1 MDDYQIVNPA
11 VIAKQWERF
20 VRGQPVDVAVIRP
33 MVYQSWQ
40 RSRDY
45 GVDPW
50 WPVAPPVPAQ
60 LAERLK
66 LSADLVETAWPF
78 VEMVAKIVSGSG
90 MRFDLFDG
98 DGYILKTLGDA
109 EVLQRSRQ
117 AGFVPGANIAE
128 HKAGTN
134 AMALALIHNKICQVS
149 GPEHYNALIREMNCS
164 AVPIHDASGKII
176 GVVNIL
182 NYDREKNRE
191 THGLAISLGETIENR
206 LALKKTIDDLTVS
219 RDTMSKIMEYLP
231 HGLAYINRD
240 GVLERYNR
248 KLLQLLN
255 LTHMADSG
263 DASAAITRYLYA
275 MDCWQQ
281 EQDIERREVLLTVG
295 RKTRSF
301 LLSTRSIRNQQ
312 GKLLIIE
319 DTDSLLRLHTSLR
332 GNRAIYQFSDII
344 GESKEI
350 KLAKALAQRVASSTS
365 AVLIYGES
373 GTGKEV
379 FAQSIHN
386 ASPRRHKPFMAI
398 NCGAIPSEL
407 IESELFGYEP
417 GAFTG
422 ALKGGK
428 PGKFEVASGGTLF
441 LDEVENMPLN
451 VQIKLLRALSTHK
464 ITRLGGTEEIPID
477 VRLIS
482 ATKKDLLKEA
492 DEGNFRD
499 DLYYRINVVTIKLPA
514 LRERGRDIR
523 LLAEYYLK
531 EYAKQFCLA
540 RIQADEEFFQALSHY
555 AWRGNV
561 RELKN
566 VIERTLLL
574 ADNADTLTLQHLPEK
589 IVSAYRFKRTKNELV
604 RELTEADAKDGN
616 ILKVAE
622 EIAIRLALEQAK
634 GNLAR
639 TAKRL
644 GIARSTLYQ
653 KIRSNGKL
661 QSVLKSYSKEKR
673 MKIVQLP

>member
-1 MDDYQIVNPA
+1 MDTA
-11 VIAKQWERF
+11 V
-20 VRGQPVDVAVIRP
+20 VRP
-33 MVYQSWQ
+33 MIYQSWQ
-40 RSRDY
+40 RSREY
-45 GVDPW
+45 GLDPW
-50 WPVAPPVPAQ
+50 RPVAAPPLGQ
-60 LAERLK
+60 LAARRR
-66 LSADLVETAWPF
+66 LSAALIATAWPC
-78 VEMVAKIVSGSG
+78 VAMVAKIVSGSG

-98 DGYILKTLGDA
+98 EGYILQTVGDDQ
-109 EVLQRSRQ
+109 VLQKSRQ
-117 AGFVPGANIAE
+117 AGFVPGVNIAE
-128 HKAGTN
+128 CQAGTN
-134 AMALALIHNKICQVS
+134 AMALSLINDEICQVS

-164 AVPIHDASGKII
+164 AVPLHDAGGKII

-182 NYDREKNRE
+182 NYDWRKNRE

-206 LALKKTIDDLTVS
+206 LALTKTIEDLTVS

-231 HGLAYINRD
+231 HGLAYFNRH
-240 GVLERYNR
+240 GELERYNR
-248 KLLQLLN
+248 QLLQLLD
-255 LTHMADSG
+255 LTHAADS
-263 DASAAITRYLYA
+263 AAVRAAITRYLLTL
-275 MDCWQQ
+275 DCWQQ
-281 EQDIERREVLLTVG
+281 QGDVERREVLLTVG
-295 RKTRSF
+295 RKAKSL
-301 LLSTRSIRNQQ
+301 LLSARSIGNQQ
-312 GKLLIIE
+312 GKLLILE

-350 KLAKALAQRVASSTS
+350 KLAKALAQRVANSAS
-365 AVLIYGES
+365 AVLVYGES

-386 ASPRRHKPFMAI
+386 ASPRRHKPFVAI

-407 IESELFGYEP
+407 IESELFGYEA

-428 PGKFEVASGGTLF
+428 PGKFEIASGGTLF

-523 LLAEYYLK
+523 LLAAHYLE
-531 EYAKQFCLA
+531 EYARQYCLT
-540 RIQADEEFFQALSHY
+540 RLQADEEFFQALSHY

-566 VIERTLLL
+566 VMERTLLL
-574 ADNADTLTLQHLPEK
+574 ADNADTLTLRHLPEK
-589 IVSAYRFKRTKNELV
+589 IVSAYRYKQTKNELL
-604 RELTEADAKDGN
+604 RELSETDAKDGN
-616 ILKVAE
+616 ILQVAE
-622 EIAIRLALEQAK
+622 EIAIRLVLQQTR

-653 KIRSNGKL
+653 KIHGNAKL
-661 QSVLKSYSKEKR
+661 QSVLNAYSKEKR
-673 MKIVQLP
+673 AEIVQL